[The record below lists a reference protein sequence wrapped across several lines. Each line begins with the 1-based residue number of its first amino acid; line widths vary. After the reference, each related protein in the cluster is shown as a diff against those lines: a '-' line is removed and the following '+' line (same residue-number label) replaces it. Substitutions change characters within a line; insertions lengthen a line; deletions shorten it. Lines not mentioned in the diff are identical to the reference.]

1 MRNQQEDGQKTV
13 THTPSTYRPE
23 IDGIRAIAVSVVLLY
38 HLKIATAQ
46 GAFLSGGFLG
56 VDVFF
61 VLSGFL
67 ITGILVDEF
76 QRTGRISI
84 TRFYGRRARRILPP
98 LLMVMLVALP
108 AAWLI
113 LLPSELDRF
122 MFSQVAALAF
132 FSNIFWF
139 FELSEYGAQSGLL
152 QPFLHTWSLAIE
164 EQFYLVFPPLLIV
177 LMRRFSVRSVLWC
190 VAALTL
196 AGFGVA
202 MLTTALH
209 PAFSFYTPTSR
220 AWEMLLGSFMAIA
233 LRAGYRPRL
242 DGVFRGVPVLSVLVL
257 VWAFVSQDLV
267 EMRHPGVDT
276 IPVIL
281 ATCGLIWCAN
291 PKEPVT
297 RLLSSGPFV
306 WVGKLSYSLYLWHF
320 PVFAFGRVLSVGV
333 PSVAEMALWIAL
345 TFALSIAGYHL
356 VEKPFR
362 FHLAPRPFGLL
373 IGLAILP
380 VLGLAGFSA
389 VNDGAQSGRAQA
401 LAALYGPNEVDN
413 SVLARASWQL
423 INRRFPDED
432 IGPWNAQRPSVSGTT
447 KLWFEGGDT
456 HKVLLIGDSL
466 SKDIY
471 NALTL
476 NADQFQGFEFAR
488 FNLHRQS
495 LAEDLKILVTT
506 PNFAAADV
514 VLVAPNYYREYR
526 RALDQ
531 MLGAVSG
538 RGKHIVVLGNT
549 AKFNAGGAQPL
560 FDWYLIKTGDR
571 SALETLNALAPKYE
585 DKRSRVQNADIRTIA
600 EAAGATYLPRRTLVC
615 PQEDLCTLVTPEG
628 MKTMYDGVHWTL
640 EGARL
645 FGRRAAEAGWS
656 EALRP
661 DHIGG

>member
-1 MRNQQEDGQKTV
+1 M
-13 THTPSTYRPE
+13 
-23 IDGIRAIAVSVVLLY
+23 IY
-38 HLKIATAQ
+38 HLKIATGQ
-46 GAFLSGGFLG
+46 GAFLAGGFLG

-76 QRTGRISI
+76 QTTGRISI
-84 TRFYGRRARRILPP
+84 TQFYWRRARRILPP
-98 LLMVMLVALP
+98 LLLVMLAALP

-132 FSNIFWF
+132 FSNVFWF

-164 EQFYLVFPPLLIV
+164 EQFYLVFPPLLIL
-177 LMRRFSVRSVLWC
+177 LMRRLSVGSVLWV

-196 AGFGVA
+196 VGLGVA
-202 MLTTALH
+202 VLTTALH

-220 AWEMLLGSFMAIA
+220 AWEMLVGAFMAIA

-242 DGVFRGVPVLSVLVL
+242 EGMFFWVPSLSVLVL
-257 VWAFVSQDLV
+257 IWAFLSQDLV

-276 IPVIL
+276 LPVIL

-291 PKEPVT
+291 PKEPIT
-297 RLLSSGPFV
+297 RVLSTGPFV
-306 WVGKLSYSLYLWHF
+306 WIGKLSYSLYLWHF

-333 PSVAEMALWIAL
+333 PSALEMGIWVAL

-362 FHLAPRPFGLL
+362 FRLAPKPFGL
-373 IGLAILP
+373 ITGLALLP
-380 VLGLAGFSA
+380 IFGLAGFSA

-401 LAALYGPNEVDN
+401 LTALYGPNEVDN
-413 SVLARASWQL
+413 SLLAQASWQL
-423 INRRFPDED
+423 INRRFPEED

-447 KLWFEGGDT
+447 KLWFEEDQT
-456 HKVLLIGDSL
+456 YKVLLIGDSL
-466 SKDIY
+466 SKDVY

-476 NADQFQGFEFAR
+476 NAEQFPEFEFAR

-495 LAEDLKILVTT
+495 LAENLQTLVTT
-506 PNFAAADV
+506 PNFAAADA
-514 VLVAPNYYREYR
+514 VLIAPNYYREYR
-526 RALDQ
+526 RALAQ
-531 MLGAVSG
+531 MLEAVSG
-538 RGKHIVVLGNT
+538 QGKHIVVLGNT

-571 SALETLNALAPKYE
+571 TGLSELNALAPKFE
-585 DKRSRVQNADIRTIA
+585 DKRSKVQNDTIRSIA

-615 PQEDLCTLVTPEG
+615 PQDSTCTLVSPDG
-628 MKTMYDGVHWTL
+628 MKTMYDGLHWTL

-645 FGRRAAEAGWS
+645 FGRRAVEAGWP

>member
-1 MRNQQEDGQKTV
+1 M

-23 IDGIRAIAVSVVLLY
+23 IDGIRAIAVTVVMIY
-38 HLKIATAQ
+38 HLKIATGQ
-46 GAFLSGGFLG
+46 GAFLAGGFLG

-76 QRTGRISI
+76 QTTGRISI
-84 TRFYGRRARRILPP
+84 TQFYWRRARRILPP
-98 LLMVMLVALP
+98 LLLVMLAALP

-132 FSNIFWF
+132 FSNVFWF

-164 EQFYLVFPPLLIV
+164 EQFYLVFPPLLIL
-177 LMRRFSVRSVLWC
+177 LMRRLSVGSVLWV

-196 AGFGVA
+196 VGLGVA
-202 MLTTALH
+202 VLTTALH

-220 AWEMLLGSFMAIA
+220 AWEMLVGAFMAIA
-233 LRAGYRPRL
+233 LRASYRPRL
-242 DGVFRGVPVLSVLVL
+242 EGVFFWVPSLSVLVL
-257 VWAFVSQDLV
+257 IWAFLSQDLV

-276 IPVIL
+276 LPVIL

-297 RLLSSGPFV
+297 RALSSGPFV
-306 WVGKLSYSLYLWHF
+306 WIGKLSYSLYLWHF

-333 PSVAEMALWIAL
+333 PSALEMGIWVAL
-345 TFALSIAGYHL
+345 TFALSIAGYHF

-362 FHLAPRPFGLL
+362 FRLAPKPFGL
-373 IGLAILP
+373 ITGLALLP
-380 VLGLAGFSA
+380 IFGLAGFSA

-413 SVLARASWQL
+413 SLLAQASWQL
-423 INRRFPDED
+423 INRRFPEED

-447 KLWFEGGDT
+447 KLWFEEDQT
-456 HKVLLIGDSL
+456 YKVLLIGDSL
-466 SKDIY
+466 SKDVY

-476 NADQFQGFEFAR
+476 NAEQFPEFEFAR

-495 LAEDLKILVTT
+495 LAENLQTLVTT
-506 PNFAAADV
+506 PNFAAADA
-514 VLVAPNYYREYR
+514 VLIAPNYYREYR
-526 RALDQ
+526 RALAQ
-531 MLGAVSG
+531 MLEAVSG
-538 RGKHIVVLGNT
+538 QGKHIVVLGNT

-571 SALETLNALAPKYE
+571 TGLSELNALAPKFE
-585 DKRSRVQNADIRTIA
+585 DKRSKVQNDTIRSIA

-615 PQEDLCTLVTPEG
+615 PQDSTCTLVSPDG
-628 MKTMYDGVHWTL
+628 MKTMYDGLHWTL

-645 FGRRAAEAGWS
+645 FGRRAVEAGWP